1 MIIFL
6 PRKKKNVEKPLNII
20 FTTVISERNLDLSL
34 DLVFE
39 NVSGNTV
46 VIFVVKI
53 QNSIHELVLSTL
65 LH

>member
-6 PRKKKNVEKPLNII
+6 PRKKKNVKKPLNII
-20 FTTVISERNLDLSL
+20 FTTEISERNLDLSL